1 MHSDSIPHGLSS
13 VALQLQRGISARSA
27 VKIWTFPMGRFTC
40 EGAAGKVNLSPRRSN
55 HPTSFGGQKK
65 MDLDVFIGRRLPV
78 VLFVLLQLAKLL
90 LRL

>member
-40 EGAAGKVNLSPRRSN
+40 KRKAAKVNFPPPPNSEVKSPQN
-55 HPTSFGGQKK
+55 LWGQH
-65 MDLDVFIGRRLPV
+65 
-78 VLFVLLQLAKLL
+78 
-90 LRL
+90 LRVPG